1 MSRDGPWT
9 AVETALAGNPF
20 DRLRR
25 LTPAARARLVR
36 ELPVDAA
43 EELASR
49 WAPDAHAGQLAPPGD
64 WHVWLIRAGRGFGKT
79 RAGAEWISQL
89 ARDNPKARIA
99 LVGGTI
105 EDARRVMVEGV
116 SGLVAVS
123 RIAEDMIWMPGKGEL
138 IFPSGARAYVYA
150 ATKPESLRGPEHDA
164 AWCDELGKWGP
175 GGEAAWDNLLL
186 GLRVGERPRVVVTTT
201 PRATVLMRRMMAMPG
216 LVETSGS
223 TRDNRHLPDSYV
235 AGMEALY
242 GRSRL
247 GRQELDGEMI
257 DDVAGA
263 LWTRTLLE
271 ARRAAEL
278 PPVVRVVVGVDPP
291 AGSVTEGKRGAGR
304 RGDACGIVAVARGRD
319 GHAYVIEDASV
330 TAASPAMW
338 ARAVAGCAARVG
350 ADRVV
355 AEANQG
361 GRMVEEVLRAAC
373 ATLPLKLVHASHGKV
388 ARAEPV
394 AALYEAGRAWH
405 LGAFPALEDEL
416 CGLVAGG
423 GYEGPG
429 PLARPRRR
437 AGMGDDRA
445 DAHTRGAG
453 RGAGVVK
460 SDRSGAD
467 RRRRNRRQPNINTA
481 TASSAAVHHF
491 LSVASMI
498 AK

>member
-1 MSRDGPWT
+1 MSGLP
-9 AVETALAGNPF
+9 AGTL
-20 DRLRR
+20 DRILRLSPEDR
-25 LTPAARARLVR
+25 GILVR
-36 ELPVDAA
+36 SLTMSQRREFDK
-43 EELASR
+43 R
-49 WAPDAHAGQLAPPGD
+49 WAAWAQSGQLAPPGD

-89 ARDNPKARIA
+89 ARDNPNARIA

-123 RIAEDMIWMPGKGEL
+123 RITEDMIWMPHKGEL
-138 IFPSGARAYVYA
+138 IFPSGARAFVYA

-164 AWCDELGKWGP
+164 AWCDELGKWGQGGKGG

-186 GLRVGERPRVVVTTT
+186 GLRIGERPRVVVTTT
-201 PRATVLMRRMMAMPG
+201 PRATVLMRRVMAMPG
-216 LVETSGS
+216 LVETHGS

-242 GRSRL
+242 GQSRL
-247 GRQELDGEMI
+247 GRQELDGELI
-257 DDVAGA
+257 EDVAGA
-263 LWTRTLLE
+263 LWTRKLIE

-278 PPVVRVVVGVDPP
+278 PPLVRVVVGVDPP
-291 AGSVTEGKRGAGR
+291 AGSVTEGKRG
-304 RGDACGIVAVARGRD
+304 DACGIVAVACGRD
-319 GHAYVIEDASV
+319 GRAYVIEDASV
-330 TAASPAMW
+330 ADASPAQW
-338 ARAVAGCAARVG
+338 ARAVAACAARVG

-361 GRMVEEVLRAAC
+361 GRMVAEVLRAAC
-373 ATLPLKLVHASHGKV
+373 ATLPLRLVHASHGKT

-394 AALYEAGRAWH
+394 AALYEGGRAWH

-429 PLARPRRR
+429 RSP
-437 AGMGDDRA
+437 DRA
-445 DAHTRGAG
+445 DALVWAMTHLMLMPEAR
-453 RGAGVVK
+453 AGV
-460 SDRSGAD
+460 RE
-467 RRRRNRRQPNINTA
+467 
-481 TASSAAVHHF
+481 
-491 LSVASMI
+491 L
-498 AK
+498 